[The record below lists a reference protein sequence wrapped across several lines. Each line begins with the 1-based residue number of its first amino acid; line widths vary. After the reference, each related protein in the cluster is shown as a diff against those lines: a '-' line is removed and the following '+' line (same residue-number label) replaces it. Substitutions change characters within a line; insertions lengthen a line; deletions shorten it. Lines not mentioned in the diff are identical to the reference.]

1 MLMEDVMNR
10 EDLLTLCEQY
20 VSLRD
25 AAAVEVEEVPPTLA
39 PEIVR
44 SYRHAEISESE
55 MNSLLVYIC
64 GLGNDSDEDE
74 FPAGDDD
81 FEPA

>member
-1 MLMEDVMNR
+1 MNR

-25 AAAVEVEEVPPTLA
+25 AVDVEELPSTLA

-55 MNSLLVYIC
+55 MHSLLVYIC
-64 GLGNDSDEDE
+64 GLGDDSDDPEL
-74 FPAGDDD
+74 PPTDDID
-81 FEPA
+81 VP

>member
-1 MLMEDVMNR
+1 MEDAMNR

-25 AAAVEVEEVPPTLA
+25 AAAVDVEEVPATLA

-44 SYRHAEISESE
+44 SYRLAEISESE
-55 MNSLLVYIC
+55 MHSLLVYIC
-64 GLGNDSDEDE
+64 GLGNDSDEPGPTSGDE
-74 FPAGDDD
+74 A
-81 FEPA
+81 FEID